1 MGRLKSLPFD
11 RKELQT
17 MMAIL
22 ATIGAIA
29 AMNLGIVA
37 LHEIAMTINVSPAWI
52 ESLYNWMLSLYGL
65 G

>member
-1 MGRLKSLPFD
+1 
-11 RKELQT
+11 
-17 MMAIL
+17 MMVIL
-22 ATIGAIA
+22 ATVGAIA

>member
-1 MGRLKSLPFD
+1 
-11 RKELQT
+11 

-29 AMNLGIVA
+29 AANLGIII
-37 LHEIAMTINVSPAWI
+37 LREIAIAMNVSPAWI
-52 ESLYNWMLSLYGL
+52 ETLYNWMLSLYGL

>member
-1 MGRLKSLPFD
+1 
-11 RKELQT
+11 

-52 ESLYNWMLSLYGL
+52 ESLYSWMLSLYGL

>member
-1 MGRLKSLPFD
+1 
-11 RKELQT
+11 
-17 MMAIL
+17 MMVIL

-37 LHEIAMTINVSPAWI
+37 LHKIAMTINVSPAWI